1 MNPLLDIEFLKE
13 LYKNHEKEIYA
24 KIVALNIHEEP
35 IEEIQGKVTDGSI
48 NVDGNSA
55 VRRTCSLSMVAYDIK
70 LTDYYWGVKTKF
82 NLSIGLK
89 NTINSNYPDIICFP
103 QGVYII
109 TTFNSSQSTNSFNI
123 SLTGKDKMCLLNG
136 EISGSIHANSTR
148 FDIIE
153 EEDGTEKKLL
163 IKDIIKEMVHEHA
176 CEPLHN
182 IIIND
187 LEDYGLEL
195 LEYRGSSPLYL
206 TFSTGENSLPN
217 NILFNVNNLASDFKF
232 KNLTTNNGLFDNK
245 GEGGLSDYNG
255 NYLGKVEFGD
265 AAGYRLTDLTYPGE
279 LIANVGESITSV

>member
-1 MNPLLDIEFLKE
+1 
-13 LYKNHEKEIYA
+13 
-24 KIVALNIHEEP
+24 
-35 IEEIQGKVTDGSI
+35 
-48 NVDGNSA
+48 
-55 VRRTCSLSMVAYDIK
+55 
-70 LTDYYWGVKTKF
+70 
-82 NLSIGLK
+82 
-89 NTINSNYPDIICFP
+89 
-103 QGVYII
+103 
-109 TTFNSSQSTNSFNI
+109 
-123 SLTGKDKMCLLNG
+123 MCLLNG

-206 TFSTGENSLPN
+206 TFSPGENSLPN
-217 NILFNVNNLASDFKF
+217 NILFTVNNLDSDFKF

-245 GEGGLSDYNG
+245 GEGDLSIYNG

-265 AAGYRLTDLTYPGE
+265 AAGYRLTDLIYPGE
-279 LIANVGESITSV
+279 LIANVGESITSVLDKIKNMLNDFEYFYDVNGRFIFQKKKTYINTSWNNLRTGSDGIVYAEAAAYESPIAWTFEGNDTLTSISDNPNLNNLKNDFSIWGTRKSISGAEIPIHLRYAIDKKPTRY